1 MMSRYRPRK
10 EVKMWLYT
18 DKPDEEKLVGYV
30 TYLKQT
36 RKLAQAIRN
45 GLRLLWSLGE
55 GDTTVLFELF
65 PHLEAQLASHFVPP
79 TPPDSG
85 DMQRQIEAAVRAGI
99 EKAMQNL
106 PALPAGRMVA
116 EPAYKEVGGSI
127 SASAGIGSTLGT
139 GKLMALPTF
148 DDDDDMPTL
157 VLSKST
163 KATSNGA
170 NLMSSMFSLEQ

>member
-1 MMSRYRPRK
+1 MGRYRPRK

-36 RKLAQAIRN
+36 RKLAQAVRN

-65 PHLEAQLASHFVPP
+65 PHLEAQLASHFAPP

-85 DMQRQIEAAVRAGI
+85 DMQRQIEAAVAAGV
-99 EKAMQNL
+99 EKAMHNL

-116 EPAYKEVGGSI
+116 EPAYKEIGGSI
-127 SASAGIGSTLGT
+127 SASAGIGSTLGV
-139 GKLMALPTF
+139 GKKMALPVF
-148 DDDDDMPTL
+148 DDDDDLPTIAITQ
-157 VLSKST
+157 SANPKN
-163 KATSNGA
+163 NGG
-170 NLMSSMFSLEQ
+170 NLLGGILAL